1 MNLGQTERPDVGHVS
16 WADEEFAEISL
27 LMPAWQASQLLDLA
41 NSQRL
46 TVGQLL
52 RGLVRAY
59 LAERG
64 TGAWGR
70 HPTGWNGDR
79 VRTSN

>member
-1 MNLGQTERPDVGHVS
+1 MNLGQTERPDVGQVS
-16 WADEEFAEISL
+16 WLDDEVAEISL
-27 LMPAWQASQLLDLA
+27 LMPAWQTAQLLDLA
-41 NSQRL
+41 NSHRL

-64 TGAWGR
+64 R
-70 HPTGWNGDR
+70 N
-79 VRTSN
+79 SN